1 MLKISNRG
9 ILIVISGPSG
19 TGKGT
24 ICNKLLN
31 DLPNL
36 WMSVSATTRSPRGKE
51 VNGVEY
57 FFYNKE
63 EFEEKIKEN
72 KFLEYATVHSNEY
85 YGTPKE
91 EVINKLNK
99 GIDVILE
106 IDINGALQ
114 IKNNYEDTL
123 FIFIMPPSMKELK
136 RRLIDRGT
144 ESNDKIVERFKKAYQ
159 EINEVDKY
167 NYVVVN
173 DDLEEAVLKV
183 KAIIIAEKCKVDRI
197 EELDLNT
204 IEEEIH
210 EELVDLN

>member
-1 MLKISNRG
+1 M
-9 ILIVISGPSG
+9 
-19 TGKGT
+19 
-24 ICNKLLN
+24 
-31 DLPNL
+31 
-36 WMSVSATTRSPRGKE
+36 
-51 VNGVEY
+51 
-57 FFYNKE
+57 
-63 EFEEKIKEN
+63 
-72 KFLEYATVHSNEY
+72 
-85 YGTPKE
+85 
-91 EVINKLNK
+91 
-99 GIDVILE
+99 E